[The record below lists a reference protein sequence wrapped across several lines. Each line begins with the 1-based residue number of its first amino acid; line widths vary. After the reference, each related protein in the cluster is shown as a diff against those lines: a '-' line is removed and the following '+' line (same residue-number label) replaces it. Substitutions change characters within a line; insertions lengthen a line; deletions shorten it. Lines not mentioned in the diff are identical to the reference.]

1 VSFALNRELVDT
13 MLLLEANL
21 DALDERLEV
30 PGAGQIPDATES
42 VHRIH
47 RHLANLLRELNAALE
62 YCVKVNREVAI
73 LQAEAAAQL
82 LRMFEALE
90 RVEAGGPPEPP
101 ARPDSG
107 ASAPEP

>member
-1 VSFALNRELVDT
+1 MSFALNQELVDT
-13 MLLLEANL
+13 MLLLEAGL

-30 PGAGQIPDATES
+30 PGADQIPDATES
-42 VHRIH
+42 VHGIH
-47 RHLANLLRELNAALE
+47 RRLANLLREVGAALE

-90 RVEAGGPPEPP
+90 KSDAGGP
-101 ARPDSG
+101 G
-107 ASAPEP
+107 AAG